1 MASHKQKEQP
11 TLPLWGKANPKR
23 GVPHVEKAL
32 TFIRDF
38 QAEHQMP
45 PTLREIQD
53 HCGFAAIGTI
63 QYHIKQLQD
72 SGLIEV
78 KPRLSR
84 GVTLTARATGIP
96 IVGRVPAGPAQLA
109 FEQIEGYISTIHGE
123 EQEAPKQPTTSPKF
137 TSVENALAGV
147 AAPADARGLFALRV
161 KGDSMIGAGILDG
174 DLVVVRP
181 QASAK
186 HGDIV
191 VARLNEEDA
200 TVKRLVRKPGII
212 ELAPENPKYK
222 PMPVDEHTTI
232 IGKVIRVIRRYN

>member
-1 MASHKQKEQP
+1 
-11 TLPLWGKANPKR
+11 
-23 GVPHVEKAL
+23 
-32 TFIRDF
+32 
-38 QAEHQMP
+38 MP

-63 QYHIKQLQD
+63 QYHVKQLQD
-72 SGLIEV
+72 AGLLEV

-109 FEQIEGYISTIHGE
+109 FEQIEGYISTVHGE
-123 EQEAPKQPTTSPKF
+123 EQDAEKSPMTSKF
-137 TSVENALAGV
+137 TSVGAALAGA
-147 AAPADARGLFALRV
+147 AAPSDARGLFALRV
-161 KGDSMIGAGILDG
+161 KGDSMIGAGILDA

-191 VARLNEEDA
+191 VARLNDDEA

-222 PMPVDEHTTI
+222 AIPVDENITI
-232 IGKVIRVIRRYN
+232 IGKVIRVIRRYT

>member
-1 MASHKQKEQP
+1 MKPSTQ
-11 TLPLWGKANPKR
+11 
-23 GVPHVEKAL
+23 EKIL
-32 TFIRDF
+32 TFIRDY
-38 QAEHQMP
+38 QADHQMP

-63 QYHIKQLQD
+63 QYHVKQLQE
-72 SGLIEV
+72 SGFIEV

-96 IVGRVPAGPAQLA
+96 IIGRVPAGPAQMA
-109 FEQIEGYISTIHGE
+109 FEQIEGYISTVHGE
-123 EQEAPKQPTTSPKF
+123 EQEAPKSGSASKF
-137 TSVENALAGV
+137 TTVDAALAG
-147 AAPADARGLFALRV
+147 AAMPNDARGLFALRV

-186 HGDIV
+186 HGDVV
-191 VARLNEEDA
+191 VARLNEDDV
-200 TVKRLVRKPGII
+200 TVKRLIRKPGII

-222 PMPVDEHTTI
+222 AIPVDENVTMV
-232 IGKVIRVIRRYN
+232 GKVIRVIRRYN

>member
-1 MASHKQKEQP
+1 MKPSTQ
-11 TLPLWGKANPKR
+11 
-23 GVPHVEKAL
+23 EKIL

-63 QYHIKQLQD
+63 QYHMKQLQD
-72 SGLIEV
+72 SGLIDV

-84 GVTLTARATGIP
+84 GITLTTRATGIP
-96 IVGRVPAGPAQLA
+96 IIGRVPAGPAQLA
-109 FEQIEGYISTIHGE
+109 FEQVEGYISTVHGE
-123 EQEAPKQPTTSPKF
+123 EQEVPKGTIKYTP
-137 TSVENALAGV
+137 VEAALAGAAV
-147 AAPADARGLFALRV
+147 APDARGLFALRV
-161 KGDSMIGAGILDG
+161 KGDSMMNAGILDG

-191 VARLNEEDA
+191 VARLNDDEA
-200 TVKRLVRKPGII
+200 TVKRLVRKPGVI
-212 ELAPENPKYK
+212 ELAPENPRYK
-222 PMPVDEHTTI
+222 AIPVDENVTLV
-232 IGKVIRVIRRYN
+232 GKVIRVIRRYN